1 MSIFF
6 GMGPEYNDYLKSVLA
21 TYDTYPLTEYL
32 HVPEPIYANHLAM
45 LLDEFKRVTGNDPKG
60 IVMPD
65 KVNRGLCSLNSTVS
79 KKLGTFNGIPC
90 IDL

>member
-6 GMGPEYNDYLKSVLA
+6 GMGPEYNDYVKGVLA
-21 TYDTYPLTEYL
+21 TYDAYPLTEYL
-32 HVPEPIYANHLAM
+32 HVPEPIYSNRLAM
-45 LLDEFKRVTGNDPKG
+45 LLDEFKRATGNYPKG

-65 KVNRGLCSLNSTVS
+65 KVNRGLCSLNGTFS